1 MSDEKKQL
9 WEAYVKMPTM
19 ELREKIILEYAGLV
33 KIVAGRLLRSVS
45 AELFWIKLGKWIGCQ
60 ERFDKSKRK

>member
-33 KIVAGRLLRSVS
+33 KIVAGRLSMC
-45 AELFWIKLGKWIGCQ
+45 LGYTVGIFTQIG
-60 ERFDKSKRK
+60 RAHV